1 MNELVNGLRRMRTG
15 ALMYILATSILLLGL
30 LSLVLVSGFSSA
42 DPMNPALI
50 FGVGIFL
57 VIFVLC
63 IILSIAGFIYFF
75 MATGD
80 LKKAKE
86 EYGIGR
92 NGIFLQILGFLLLF
106 VGLGL
111 LALET
116 STSSSIIAI
125 ISFAII
131 FGAVI
136 AILVGAIF
144 FGVMLIR
151 MGDIEGGFKTA
162 GILYIIG
169 ILVPVLLI
177 IAVIL
182 AYLSAGR
189 AVDKLTSNIQ

>member
-1 MNELVNGLRRMRTG
+1 M
-15 ALMYILATSILLLGL
+15 
-30 LSLVLVSGFSSA
+30 
-42 DPMNPALI
+42 
-50 FGVGIFL
+50 
-57 VIFVLC
+57 
-63 IILSIAGFIYFF
+63 
-75 MATGD
+75 
-80 LKKAKE
+80 
-86 EYGIGR
+86 
-92 NGIFLQILGFLLLF
+92 LF

-169 ILVPVLLI
+169 ILVPVLPI